1 MHRVTGGKASFGFE
15 IRDNSLINNRQ
26 NGRRRGRGGNNGG
39 GNNQRQGG
47 NQGRG
52 DSANRIDSRARGNAN
67 QLYEKYKNLAR
78 DAQMSGDRVNIEY
91 YLQFA
96 DHYFRVLA
104 DQRSRTE
111 NDTQPRRQQ
120 PFDINGD
127 DDDDMVEGE
136 AIRAG
141 EQNGEDRDD
150 RGSFR
155 QQNDRQQNDRQQNV
169 RRDRGEGGDQQ
180 RYARG
185 NDRGADQRPRRDRD
199 DRNDRDEVAGQHR
212 SDPPASDES
221 LDARAEQVIEADAPL
236 AAPRRRGRPR
246 RDEATMSSGDARE
259 ASLPADLLPPSLGIA
274 AANDADPDDQ
284 PKPRRRTRR
293 PATEVPAAE

>member
-1 MHRVTGGKASFGFE
+1 M
-15 IRDNSLINNRQ
+15 INNRQ
-26 NGRRRGRGGNNGG
+26 NGRRRGRGGSGG
-39 GNNQRQGG
+39 GNNNQRQGG

-136 AIRAG
+136 PIRGG

-150 RGSFR
+150 RSGGRPPNHR
-155 QQNDRQQNDRQQNV
+155 QQNQM
-169 RRDRGEGGDQQ
+169 RDRPEGDQQ
-180 RYARG
+180 PRYARG
-185 NDRGADQRPRRDRD
+185 NDRDRDGGQRPRRERD
-199 DRNDRDEVAGQHR
+199 DREEVAGQHR
-212 SDPPASDES
+212 SDPPAHDES
-221 LDARAEQVIEADAPL
+221 LDERAEQVIEADAPL
-236 AAPRRRGRPR
+236 AAPPRRRGRPR
-246 RDEATMSSGDARE
+246 KEDAAPAPSEAATDAGI
-259 ASLPADLLPPSLGIA
+259 AADRLPPSLSIGGD
-274 AANDADPDDQ
+274 DAEPE
-284 PKPRRRTRR
+284 PRPRRRTRR
-293 PATEVPAAE
+293 PSIEASAAE